1 MNNILNNE
9 LSIKNK
15 LIPKSILGEMCEAD
29 LTKSLS
35 DQLVEDG
42 YLLLRSVYDPLQVNV
57 ARQEILE
64 RLAEVGEVKEP
75 ISAAIFSGTSN
86 RRSLHPTADDLG
98 KFWKSV
104 SEGSALRAVINGPKI
119 VNIMEQLF
127 GSPTAHFSFAWLRA
141 MQAGRASPMHIDH
154 PYMNRGTDQLVTC
167 WSPIGPVNIDE
178 GSLYI
183 LEGSHNWREIRNQF
197 EGHDVDKDKS
207 KPGHIQETP
216 LQLVQQN
223 NSRFLTTSFNPGD
236 CLIFGMFTVH
246 GSFDNNSQNGRI
258 RLSCDTRFQPATEPM
273 DSRFSGLNPSAHEGL
288 GYSCLSA
295 ALPMNETNSL
305 R

>member
-1 MNNILNNE
+1 
-9 LSIKNK
+9 
-15 LIPKSILGEMCEAD
+15 
-29 LTKSLS
+29 
-35 DQLVEDG
+35 
-42 YLLLRSVYDPLQVNV
+42 
-57 ARQEILE
+57 
-64 RLAEVGEVKEP
+64 
-75 ISAAIFSGTSN
+75 
-86 RRSLHPTADDLG
+86 
-98 KFWKSV
+98 
-104 SEGSALRAVINGPKI
+104 
-119 VNIMEQLF
+119 MEKLF
-127 GSPTAHFSFAWLRA
+127 GSSTAHFSFAWLRA

-197 EGHDVDKDKS
+197 EGHDVDRDKS

-216 LQLVQQN
+216 LELAQQN

-246 GSFDNNSQNGRI
+246 GSFDNNSQIGRI
-258 RLSCDTRFQPATEPM
+258 RLSCDTRFQPAAQPM
-273 DSRFSGLNPSAHEGL
+273 DPRFSGVNPSAHDGL

-295 ALPMNETNSL
+295 ALPMDETSSL

>member
-1 MNNILNNE
+1 MNNE
-9 LSIKNK
+9 LLIKNK
-15 LIPKSILGEMCEAD
+15 LIPKSILGEMRETD

-35 DQLVEDG
+35 HQLVEDG
-42 YLLLRSVYDPLQVNV
+42 YLLLRSVYDPVEVNV

-64 RLAEVGEVKEP
+64 RLAEVGEVKNP
-75 ISAAIFSGTSN
+75 ISAAIFSGTSR

-98 KFWKSV
+98 EFWKSV
-104 SEGSALRAVINGPKI
+104 SEGPALRAVINGPKI
-119 VNIMEQLF
+119 INIMEKLF
-127 GSPTAHFSFAWLRA
+127 GSSTAHFSFAWLRA

-197 EGHDVDKDKS
+197 EGHDVDRDKS

-216 LQLVQQN
+216 LELAQQN

-246 GSFDNNSQNGRI
+246 GSFDNNSQIGRI
-258 RLSCDTRFQPATEPM
+258 RLSCDTRFQPAAQPM
-273 DSRFSGLNPSAHEGL
+273 DPRFSGVNPSAHDGL

-295 ALPMNETNSL
+295 ALPMDETSSL

>member
-1 MNNILNNE
+1 MRE
-9 LSIKNK
+9 T
-15 LIPKSILGEMCEAD
+15 D

-35 DQLVEDG
+35 HQLVEDG
-42 YLLLRSVYDPLQVNV
+42 YLLLRSVYDPVEVNV

-64 RLAEVGEVKEP
+64 RLAEVGEVKNP
-75 ISAAIFSGTSN
+75 ISAAIFSGTSR

-98 KFWKSV
+98 EFWKSV
-104 SEGSALRAVINGPKI
+104 SEGPALRAVINGPKI
-119 VNIMEQLF
+119 INIMEKLF
-127 GSPTAHFSFAWLRA
+127 GSSTAHFSFAWLRA

-197 EGHDVDKDKS
+197 EGHDVDRDKS

-216 LQLVQQN
+216 LELAQQN

-246 GSFDNNSQNGRI
+246 GSFDNNSQIGRI
-258 RLSCDTRFQPATEPM
+258 RLSCDTRFQPAAQPM
-273 DSRFSGLNPSAHEGL
+273 DPRFSGVNPLAHDGL

-295 ALPMNETNSL
+295 ALPMDETSSL